1 VTDNVASLA
10 AAVATARSV
19 LADARF
25 HLEDAVS
32 SMSPRSDE
40 TVIASSIV
48 VHLLGRVVAA
58 QRELDELQTPRTPP
72 RPNELSDKSA
82 NPSLD

>member
-1 VTDNVASLA
+1 VTDNIASLA
-10 AAVATARSV
+10 AAVATARNV

-32 SMSPRSDE
+32 SMSPQSHQ

-58 QRELDELQTPRTPP
+58 QRQLDELQAPRTLPHS
-72 RPNELSDKSA
+72 NELKDESA
-82 NPSLD
+82 NGSLD